1 MTLNAEPQQRLAG
14 THNWNHGKTP
24 PLEWETMMAAGG
36 VRSTATDLLRFL
48 AANMDLS
55 TDLWI
60 PLQMSHLD
68 RRDTSSSSIQ
78 VGLGWHLV
86 QRHGRE
92 MIWHSGATFG
102 NMAFAAFDKEA
113 RRGVV
118 VLSNARF
125 IIDDIATA

>member
-1 MTLNAEPQQRLAG
+1 
-14 THNWNHGKTP
+14 
-24 PLEWETMMAAGG
+24 
-36 VRSTATDLLRFL
+36 
-48 AANMDLS
+48 
-55 TDLWI
+55 
-60 PLQMSHLD
+60 MSHLD

-118 VLSNARF
+118 VLSNARG

>member
-1 MTLNAEPQQRLAG
+1 
-14 THNWNHGKTP
+14 
-24 PLEWETMMAAGG
+24 
-36 VRSTATDLLRFL
+36 
-48 AANMDLS
+48 
-55 TDLWI
+55 
-60 PLQMSHLD
+60 
-68 RRDTSSSSIQ
+68 
-78 VGLGWHLV
+78 
-86 QRHGRE
+86 